1 MNNNNISKTKKKIN
15 KSKSLFENY
24 FFNLI
29 KTLSGVLFP
38 VISFAYSSRILGVDG
53 VGQVNFAKSFI
64 TYFSMIAML
73 GINQYGTRE
82 AAKVRD
88 DKKKLSEFALEILC
102 INIVTTI
109 LAYILLF
116 VAISAFP
123 TLKDYTILLLINSI
137 SILLSGMGMEWL
149 YQALEEYRYIAIRAV
164 LFQLLALVLMLIFVR
179 DRNDVVAYAVVNV
192 ISTSGSLV
200 INFFHARKYICLKSL
215 SHLEFRR
222 HLPPMLWLFGMAV
235 SIELYTVLDTTMLG
249 FFRGDTA
256 VGLYTAAVKV
266 NRIVNTIIT
275 SLGVVLI
282 PRLSYYVGNNERHKL
297 NQLVK
302 KGYNYVFL
310 LSIPAALGLF
320 ILSDDIIRLF
330 SGPEFV
336 EASYTMKIITPI
348 VIFIPFS
355 VMTNQQ
361 TLVPLG
367 KEKLILMSTGIG
379 AITNIICNSIMIPF
393 FAENGAA
400 VGTIVAEG
408 AVAIVCLRN
417 ASIFFSIK
425 DIFSRYYQYWISA
438 IPIVFVG
445 VVTRRFIS
453 MYFLRIIVTVICSGL
468 CYSIMLLMFKNIY
481 FIEIYNKVF
490 GKKDYFHD
498 TTL

>member
-1 MNNNNISKTKKKIN
+1 MSSKETHTK
-15 KSKSLFENY
+15 KSLFKNY
-24 FFNLI
+24 LFNLI

-38 VISFAYSSRILGVDG
+38 LVTFAYSSRILGVDG

-82 AAKVRD
+82 AAKVRE
-88 DKKKLSEFALEILC
+88 DKEKLSKFTQEILC
-102 INIVTTI
+102 INLITTI

-116 VAISAFP
+116 FVISAVP

-149 YQALEEYRYIAIRAV
+149 YQALEEYSYIAVRAV
-164 LFQLLALVLMLIFVR
+164 MFQLLALILMLIFVR
-179 DRNDVVAYAVVNV
+179 DRNDVASYAVVNV

-200 INFFHARKYICLKSL
+200 INFFHARKHISLKRISR
-215 SHLEFRR
+215 LEFRR
-222 HLPPMLWLFGMAV
+222 HLAPMLWLFAMAV

-249 FFRGDTA
+249 FFKGDTA

-266 NRIVNTIIT
+266 NRIINTVIT
-275 SLGVVLI
+275 ALGVVLI
-282 PRLSYYVGNNERHKL
+282 PRLSYYVGNNEKDKL
-297 NQLVK
+297 RQLVK

-320 ILSDDIIRLF
+320 ILSDEIIRLF
-330 SGPEFV
+330 SGPEF
-336 EASYTMKIITPI
+336 AAAGFTMRIITPI

-367 KEKLILMSTGIG
+367 KEKLILISTGIG
-379 AITNIICNSIMIPF
+379 AITNIICNSIMIPI

-408 AVAIVCLRN
+408 VVALVCLKN
-417 ASIFFSIK
+417 ASRFFNLK
-425 DIFSRYYQYWISA
+425 DIFKKYYQYWVSA
-438 IPIVFVG
+438 IPIVIIGLILEKMIGNYIIRTLTEV
-445 VVTRRFIS
+445 IS
-453 MYFLRIIVTVICSGL
+453 SAL
-468 CYSIMLLMFKNIY
+468 CYAVILYLFKNEY
-481 FIEIYNKVF
+481 FMDVA
-490 GKKDYFHD
+490 GKIMGRLKIR
-498 TTL
+498 L